1 MDQLFTFILIIHI
14 VSGGTGLSTGT
25 INLIRRKGDALHNR
39 IGRIF
44 TYAMISAGA
53 SAIVL
58 SLMHPNY
65 FLFIVG
71 VFTLYMVSTGY
82 RYIRLRLEGIDNDP
96 KALDWVLTGSMAI
109 AGIGF
114 LFFGA
119 WQLYKGV
126 NFGIVMLVFGLI
138 GMLFVRQDLKNY
150 RGKSEVR
157 NYWLLAHLQ
166 RMTGGYIA
174 ALTAF
179 LVVNMDRLPSFIP
192 GILFWLLP
200 TAVLTPMIIF
210 WSRKYRQ
217 GIVRT

>member
-1 MDQLFTFILIIHI
+1 MDQLFTAILILHI
-14 VSGGTGLSTGT
+14 ASGGTGLITGT
-25 INLIRRKGDALHNR
+25 INLMRRKGDKLHNR
-39 IGRIF
+39 LGLVF
-44 TYAMISAGA
+44 TYAMISAGS

-138 GMLFVRQDLKNY
+138 GMLFVRQDLKYY

-179 LVVNMDRLPSFIP
+179 LVVNANNFPPIMP
-192 GILFWLLP
+192 GLVYWLLP
-200 TAVLTPMIIF
+200 TAILTPMIIF
-210 WSRKYRQ
+210 WSRKYK
-217 GIVRT
+217 VKKEE

>member
-1 MDQLFTFILIIHI
+1 MDQLFTAILILHI
-14 VSGGTGLSTGT
+14 VSGGTGLITGT
-25 INLIRRKGDALHNR
+25 INLIRRKGDKLHNQ
-39 IGRIF
+39 IGLVF

-58 SLMHPNY
+58 SMMHPNY

-82 RYIRLRLEGIDNDP
+82 RYIRLRLEGIDNGP
-96 KALDWVLTGSMAI
+96 KTLDWVLTGSMGI
-109 AGIGF
+109 AGICF
-114 LFFGA
+114 ILFGG
-119 WQLYKGV
+119 WQLYMKS
-126 NFGIVMLVFGLI
+126 NFGTVLLVFGAI
-138 GMLFVRQDLKNY
+138 GILMVRSDLNNY
-150 RGKSEVR
+150 KGQAAER

-166 RMTGGYIA
+166 RMTGAYIA
-174 ALTAF
+174 SLTAF

-217 GIVRT
+217 GVRL